1 MDKQVYKA
9 VAERADGVCEVCCKG
24 GRLELHHILRRK
36 VHATVDNCIMLCYE
50 CHRGTR
56 GIHGRDGHKLDRELK
71 INLQLKYEQQGL
83 SEDEVRK
90 LMGGRLYI

>member
-1 MDKQVYKA
+1 MDKQVYKE
-9 VAERADGVCEVCCKG
+9 VSERADGRCEVCGKG

-36 VHATVDNCIMLCYE
+36 VKETPDNCIMLCYE

-71 INLQLKYEQQGL
+71 INLQLKYESRGL
-83 SEDEVRK
+83 DEDEVRK
-90 LMGGRLYI
+90 LMGGKLY

>member
-1 MDKQVYKA
+1 MDKQVYNA
-9 VAERADGVCEVCCKG
+9 VSQRANGRCEVCGRG

-36 VHATVDNCIMLCYE
+36 VPATVENCIMLCYE
-50 CHRGTR
+50 CHRGTK

-71 INLQLKYEQQGL
+71 INLQLKYERQGF
-83 SEDEVRK
+83 SEDEVRR